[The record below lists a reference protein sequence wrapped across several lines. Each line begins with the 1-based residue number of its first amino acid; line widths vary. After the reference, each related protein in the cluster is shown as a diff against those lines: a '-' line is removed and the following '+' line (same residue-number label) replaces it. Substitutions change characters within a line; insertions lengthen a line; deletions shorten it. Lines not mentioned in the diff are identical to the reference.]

1 MIWSA
6 LNTSYIVQ
14 LQPWTFNS
22 QPCLIPL
29 EWVSLLS
36 PTLIFCSN
44 FWIPESLQIT
54 SYPDLNPLQS
64 LSYWNHILFQPFSH
78 FPLDWNMDS
87 GLSPGSCVWIHP
99 FMKRVL
105 ALSKPSGVFPSF
117 HLLAFHRWFWCVQ
130 ACLMGTSPESLSQ
143 GPSPLRGRDETRI
156 SVSALQSIARSY

>member
-64 LSYWNHILFQPFSH
+64 LSYWNHILFQPFSY

-87 GLSPGSCVWIHP
+87 GLSPGSCVWIHS
-99 FMKRVL
+99 FMKWVL
-105 ALSKPSGVFPSF
+105 ALSSLLASF
-117 HLLAFHRWFWCVQ
+117 HLSIFPPSGFPQVVLVCT
-130 ACLMGTSPESLSQ
+130 GLSH
-143 GPSPLRGRDETRI
+143 GHKPWVTFPR
-156 SVSALQSIARSY
+156 SITPPW